1 MEAGR
6 LTRYTK
12 TSTLVN
18 KRFRAFFIPA
28 LLAAM
33 ATQMG
38 VFFDGIIM
46 GQLISSEAMASASAC
61 QPLTQIAAALTVLIS
76 TGAVGLIAVAA
87 GNGKRDEANRA
98 FSVAFYAA
106 AVFGLIITAV
116 LLPAGRSVVR
126 LLTPVPELWDS
137 VYAYLHV
144 LLWRFP
150 FCTLLMLMADLV
162 CADGR
167 EKLSTWAVS
176 IQQLS
181 NIVLDY
187 VLIRFLNLGIEGA
200 ALATVLSDLAG
211 LGFMLWRYFGSKHR
225 TFRLVGVASSGAKAL
240 FREIGEIA
248 RSGVATASGYALVAV
263 RVWLLMRITGD
274 VGGSD
279 GTEVLAACLL
289 YLTLLS
295 MFSGGINQS
304 VLPLVGV
311 LYGEQDYASIRM
323 LMRYVIRFL
332 LAIIGVSVAFA
343 LAFPQVILSAAGLTQ
358 DLIAR
363 SVNDMRLYSVSLI
376 GVGITFLMIYYYTT
390 VSRTTAAGILAWT
403 EGLLAVL
410 PAVWLLSRAFGMTG
424 IWLGLIAAEMI
435 GLGVAWIYTK
445 RVCAKSGGKLTDF
458 FLIEK
463 NGNELLYDA
472 SIRASREDAAGISA
486 DVIGVLAEKGV
497 PGIPAEKA
505 GIVLEETA
513 VNLAQMNRKPV
524 DMDVRILE
532 SGDELVLALRD
543 NGIPFNPMEY
553 VPPEQA
559 GADARGDGIMVL
571 RSVAGRIDYSLV
583 LALNQ
588 TTIAFNLPEEQ
599 TGRAEG

>member
-6 LTRYTK
+6 ITRYTK
-12 TSTLVN
+12 SNALVN
-18 KRFRAFFIPA
+18 KRFRAFFFPA

-46 GQLISSEAMASASAC
+46 GQLIDPAAMASASAC

-87 GNGKRDEANRA
+87 GNGKRDEANRV
-98 FSVAFYAA
+98 FSLAFYTAIGFG
-106 AVFGLIITAV
+106 AVITAV
-116 LLPAGRSVVR
+116 LLPTARSAVR

-137 VYAYLHV
+137 VYGYLHI

-150 FCTLLMLMADLV
+150 FCALLMLMADLV
-162 CADGR
+162 CADGM
-167 EKLSTWAVS
+167 EKLSTVAISV
-176 IQQLS
+176 QQLS

-187 VLIRFLNLGIEGA
+187 VLIRFFGLGIEGA
-200 ALATVLSDLAG
+200 AMATVFSDITG
-211 LGFMLWRYFGSKHR
+211 LGFMLWRYFSSKQR
-225 TFRLVGVASSGAKAL
+225 TFRLTGVLSSGVKAL
-240 FREIGEIA
+240 FRGIGSIA
-248 RSGVATASGYALVAV
+248 RSGIATASGYGLVAV
-263 RVWLLMRITGD
+263 RVWFLMQITGE

-311 LYGEQDYASIRM
+311 LFGEKDYLSIRM
-323 LMRYVIRFL
+323 LMRHVGRVL
-332 LAIIGVSVAFA
+332 LAIVGVSFLFA
-343 LAFPQVILSAAGLTQ
+343 MVFPQVILDVAGLPG

-363 SVNDMRLYSVSLI
+363 SVNDVRLYSVSL
-376 GVGITFLMIYYYTT
+376 VGTGFTFLMIYYYTT
-390 VSRTTAAGILAWT
+390 VSQTKAAGILAWT
-403 EGLLAVL
+403 EGLLAVI
-410 PAVWLLSRAFGMTG
+410 PAVWLFSRAFGLTG
-424 IWLGLIAAEMI
+424 VWLGLIFAEI
-435 GLGVAWIYTK
+435 AGLAVTWICAK
-445 RVCAKSGGKLTDF
+445 RVCAKSGGRLTDF
-458 FLIEK
+458 YLIEK
-463 NGNELLYDA
+463 NGSELLYDA
-472 SIRASREDAAGISA
+472 SVKATREDAAGISA
-486 DVIGVLAEKGV
+486 DVIGILAEKGV
-497 PGIPAEKA
+497 DRIPAEKA

-513 VNLAQMNRKPV
+513 VNLALTNKKPV

-532 SGDELVLALRD
+532 SGNELVLALRD
-543 NGIPFNPMEY
+543 NGIPFNPVEY
-553 VPPEQA
+553 IPPEEE
-559 GADARGDGIMVL
+559 GTDPRGDGIMVL

-588 TTIAFNLPEEQ
+588 TTIAFTLPETNGEV
-599 TGRAEG
+599 

>member
-524 DMDVRILE
+524 DLDVRILE